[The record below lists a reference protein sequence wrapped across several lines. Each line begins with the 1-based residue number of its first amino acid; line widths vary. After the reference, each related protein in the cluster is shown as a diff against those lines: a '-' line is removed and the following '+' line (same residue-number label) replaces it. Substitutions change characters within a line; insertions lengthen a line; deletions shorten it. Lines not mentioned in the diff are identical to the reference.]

1 MSVNKFLKAPRFCS
15 RSCRTSIQSLPRK
28 SKGKENS
35 TRILAVRNVELVN
48 SKKSSKTKCSS
59 TDARLKMK
67 LELGINTTVKCKK
80 SSADIGGKVYLHGQS
95 EKLGA
100 LKEK

>member
-1 MSVNKFLKAPRFCS
+1 
-15 RSCRTSIQSLPRK
+15 
-28 SKGKENS
+28 
-35 TRILAVRNVELVN
+35 VELVN

-59 TDARLKMK
+59 TDARLKS
-67 LELGINTTVKCKK
+67 INTTVKCKK

>member
-1 MSVNKFLKAPRFCS
+1 
-15 RSCRTSIQSLPRK
+15 
-28 SKGKENS
+28 
-35 TRILAVRNVELVN
+35 VELVN

-59 TDARLKMK
+59 TDAGLKS
-67 LELGINTTVKCKK
+67 INTTVKCKK
-80 SSADIGGKVYLHGQS
+80 SSADIGGKVYLHEQS